1 MLSPN
6 SIEPKRQG
14 IAILICVCSG
24 IAGAVL
30 VVSKLASPFIV
41 LCALSV
47 IWEEVANWTGAPASF
62 MAQNNER
69 DFYKVQK
76 WRDEIAW
83 ACACDFHWLV
93 CAIRCS
99 DGQSIRYVSMTRQ
112 WVAGISAPYM
122 ARLTAFGRG
131 SKLPPY
137 SECIPLPARF
147 LADATQVGRF
157 GWTVSAGYE
166 RRPDFHFGR

>member
-1 MLSPN
+1 MFWHSRGGLSGEQAGF
-6 SIEPKRQG
+6 SLYR
-14 IAILICVCSG
+14 AVCAFRYLG
-24 IAGAVL
+24 GGREL
-30 VVSKLASPFIV
+30 D
-41 LCALSV
+41 
-47 IWEEVANWTGAPASF
+47 GAPASF